1 VTHAGVD
8 PSLCCPMVLL
18 TDCDLSCN
26 RWLLRSIVAML
37 MAVLRFTHHLQLA
50 VIGLPHTFNL
60 SLVCLTLSICHWSAS
75 HFQAVIGL
83 PHTFN
88 LSLVCLT
95 LSICHWSASHF
106 QSVIGLPHTFNLLPD
121 LPCSTGCCCGVDPL
135 QCGNH
140 GQVKRL
146 SKGCTSA
153 RSADDERVSP
163 SGMWAEG
170 ALTAS
175 SCHVLSMFVFLS
187 RWLSLCLFLKAS

>member
-1 VTHAGVD
+1 MSSRAGLQPARLFLLSHLVTHAGVD

-37 MAVLRFTHHLQLA
+37 MAVLRFTHHLQL
-50 VIGLPHTFNL
+50 
-60 SLVCLTLSICHWSAS
+60 
-75 HFQAVIGL
+75 AVIGL